1 MRIAC
6 PPPGASTTRSRLAE
20 VTGRRE
26 MVTGNGLS
34 SQFAFGPS
42 A

>member
-6 PPPGASTTRSRLAE
+6 PPPGASTTRSRLAD
-20 VTGRRE
+20 VTGRLE
-26 MVTGNGLS
+26 IVTGSGLS
-34 SQFAFGPS
+34 SQWAFGPS